1 MRSSAKD
8 LALGFEAPR
17 DGESRSKWLYKELR
31 GAILSGRLRRGAQI
45 PASRDMALQYGLSRG
60 TVVTVFEQLMAEGYL
75 EGRRGA
81 GTFVS
86 ERMPDDLQPPAASKK
101 PAAGAIKSLARF
113 APGPPRAFRVNEP
126 ALDHFP
132 MGLWAR
138 IGSRRLHRASRLLLA
153 SGDPRGYPPLREAIA
168 RYLGASRGVHCEAD
182 QVVVLSG
189 TQQGLDLLARLVLK
203 SGDTVWMENP
213 GYPGAFAAF
222 RNAGARLI
230 PVSIDERG
238 LNPADGVR
246 RDPRAKLLYTTPAH
260 QFPLGMALPLDRRLE
275 LLDRARR
282 MKALVIEDDY
292 DSEFRY
298 EGRPLPAL
306 QGLDAGNTVVFLG
319 SFNKALF
326 PSLRIGYAVL
336 PPNLVESFAELRFH
350 ADRYT
355 PQLDQ
360 AILCD
365 FITEG
370 HFTRHLRRM
379 RALYESRLHALR
391 EAIKRRLDGVMS
403 IPDIGAGLQT
413 TAIFSA
419 KTDSAKV
426 EAAAAALGLET
437 IGLHRFCLQRIQTS
451 GLMLGFA
458 AIDEREIGRGVNVLA
473 QVFETLDRRFLT

>member
-1 MRSSAKD
+1 
-8 LALGFEAPR
+8 
-17 DGESRSKWLYKELR
+17 
-31 GAILSGRLRRGAQI
+31 
-45 PASRDMALQYGLSRG
+45 
-60 TVVTVFEQLMAEGYL
+60 VVTVFEQLKAEGYL

-86 ERMPDDLQPPAASKK
+86 ERIPDDLQPRIEIKTTASIAARSVT
-101 PAAGAIKSLARF
+101 PFAAR
-113 APGPPRAFRVNEP
+113 PPRAFRVNEP

-132 MGLWAR
+132 MDLWAR

-153 SGDPRGYPPLREAIA
+153 SGDPQGYRPLREAIA
-168 RYLGASRGVHCEAD
+168 AHVATSRGVRCEAD

-189 TQQGLDLLARLVLK
+189 TQQALDLLARIVLK
-203 SGDTVWMENP
+203 PGDAVWMENP
-213 GYPGAFAAF
+213 GYPGAFEAF
-222 RNAGARLI
+222 RKAGARLV
-230 PVSIDERG
+230 PVSVDGRG
-238 LNPADGVR
+238 LNPADGAR
-246 RDPRAKLLYTTPAH
+246 RDSRARLIYTTPAH

-275 LLDRARR
+275 LLDSARR

-298 EGRPLPAL
+298 RGRPLPAL
-306 QGLDAGNTVVFLG
+306 QGLDSGDTVVFLG

-336 PPNLVESFAELRFH
+336 PPNLVESFVELRFH
-350 ADRYT
+350 VDRYT

-379 RALYESRLHALR
+379 RALYESRLCALT
-391 EAIKRRLDGVMS
+391 EAAKRRLDGVIS
-403 IPDIGAGLQT
+403 IPDIAAGLQT
-413 TAIFSA
+413 TAIFS
-419 KTDSAKV
+419 KRTDTARV
-426 EAAAAALGLET
+426 ERASSILGLET
-437 IGLHRFCLQRIQTS
+437 LGLHRFCLERIGTS

-458 AIDEREIGRGVNVLA
+458 AIDEAEIRRGVNALA
-473 QVFETLDRRFLT
+473 QVFETLDRRRPT